1 MLLRFIFQ
9 SAARKISR
17 RTGSQIHI
25 SHCHR
30 KHSTNIII
38 VIRYHSLKYFNGNLL
53 SLPILFLRH
62 YTRWQELGNFGRF
75 ACIHIRC
82 FRLMVKQPQNDLS
95 AWSFVFEQLIKKLCS
110 WCSNFLRFKCF
121 TLNYYDFHSRNCKN
135 MQGYYNKIY
144 WNKLY
149 KFNTKKHIK
158 RIYKVRYN
166 KNINRKGQVFIFFCR
181 CCTINLKHR
190 TLIQPTYSWFCS
202 SCYFLVRFI
211 MLFPSSNAWFRDFP
225 YFFLFKLLE
234 FLLSTIRCQKP
245 SFRRTFST
253 MLNTKR
259 KNLQSTW
266 LAIKYRIQY
275 TPISN
280 FTSISNFIKFASY
293 NQFDSSIVRILSRA
307 RV

>member
-1 MLLRFIFQ
+1 MQQFLTFQ
-9 SAARKISR
+9 M
-17 RTGSQIHI
+17 
-25 SHCHR
+25 
-30 KHSTNIII
+30 
-38 VIRYHSLKYFNGNLL
+38 FN
-53 SLPILFLRH
+53 
-62 YTRWQELGNFGRF
+62 
-75 ACIHIRC
+75 
-82 FRLMVKQPQNDLS
+82 
-95 AWSFVFEQLIKKLCS
+95 FENCNWI
-110 WCSNFLRFKCF
+110 W
-121 TLNYYDFHSRNCKN
+121 NCKN
-135 MQGYYNKIY
+135 MQRYYNKIC

-149 KFNTKKHIK
+149 KFNIKKHIK

-181 CCTINLKHR
+181 RCTINLKHR

-211 MLFPSSNAWFRDFP
+211 MLFPSFNAWFRDFP
-225 YFFLFKLLE
+225 YFLFELLE

-245 SFRRTFST
+245 SFRHTFST
-253 MLNTKR
+253 TLNTKR

-266 LAIKYRIQY
+266 LAIKYSIQY

-293 NQFDSSIVRILSRA
+293 SQFDSSIVRILSRA

>member
-1 MLLRFIFQ
+1 MFLMQQFLTFQ
-9 SAARKISR
+9 M
-17 RTGSQIHI
+17 
-25 SHCHR
+25 
-30 KHSTNIII
+30 
-38 VIRYHSLKYFNGNLL
+38 FN
-53 SLPILFLRH
+53 
-62 YTRWQELGNFGRF
+62 
-75 ACIHIRC
+75 
-82 FRLMVKQPQNDLS
+82 
-95 AWSFVFEQLIKKLCS
+95 
-110 WCSNFLRFKCF
+110 FKNC
-121 TLNYYDFHSRNCKN
+121 NWIWNCKN
-135 MQGYYNKIY
+135 MQRYYNKIC

-149 KFNTKKHIK
+149 KFNIKKHIK

-181 CCTINLKHR
+181 RCTINLKHR

-211 MLFPSSNAWFRDFP
+211 MLFPSFNAWFRDFP
-225 YFFLFKLLE
+225 YFLFEFLE

-245 SFRRTFST
+245 SFRHTFST
-253 MLNTKR
+253 TLNTKR

-293 NQFDSSIVRILSRA
+293 SQFDSSIVRILSRA